1 MSPSIATGEDGV
13 LDINSIIAAFTE
25 DQVVKLTKLSKNR
38 LRYWDSTG
46 FFKPSFIERGRH
58 LPFGRFYSF
67 KDIVAL
73 RTLEMLRVQNGV
85 PLQHLRK
92 VAEKLSELK
101 SDYWSATTLYAINK
115 RVIFDDPVSGRPLEV
130 LSGQYLIG
138 IPLRRV
144 IEDTQQEVSQMQ
156 RRLPTEIGKV
166 TKAQGIQRRSWVIAG
181 TRIPVASIQRLAEDG
196 FSTDQIIREYPDLT
210 EADIKVAIAHKNSEA
225 A

>member
-1 MSPSIATGEDGV
+1 M
-13 LDINSIIAAFTE
+13 LDVTSIIAAFTE
-25 DQVVKLTKLSKNR
+25 DQAEKLTRLSKSR

-46 FFKPSFIERGRH
+46 FFKPSYVERGKH

-92 VAEKLSELK
+92 VAEKLSELRA
-101 SDYWSATTLYAINK
+101 DYWPATTLYAINK
-115 RVIFDDPVSGRPLEV
+115 KVVFDEPISRKPLEV

-138 IPLRRV
+138 LPLRKV
-144 IEDTQQEVSQMQ
+144 IEDTSEEVSQIQ
-156 RRLPTEIGKV
+156 KRSPNEIGRL
-166 TKAQGIQRRSWVIAG
+166 TKAQGIQRKSWIVAG

-196 FSTDQIIREYPDLT
+196 FSTEQILREYPDLT
-210 EADIKVAIAHKNSEA
+210 EADIKAAIAHKDPEA